1 MDNGL
6 QSGVQ
11 ALGASQKR
19 MECIA
24 ANLANLQAPGYKRLN
39 SFTHVIESVRQGRKS
54 GTIETQSEIDFS
66 QGQIDP
72 TGNPLDVAL
81 DGDGFLAL
89 ETPTGEAYTR
99 NGRFHLDAQGVLL
112 NEDGFA
118 VAWEA
123 GQGRFQT
130 VGLEI
135 TIDASGAVRQ
145 GPNELGRLKLVDFAD
160 RSKLK
165 LDAKGHFRAARDAQP
180 ATPTAE
186 VRGGALER
194 SNTESID
201 ELVAMIRVQRSFES
215 ATSVIKSID
224 QSYKRLNAPR

>member
-1 MDNGL
+1 MGNGL
-6 QSGVQ
+6 ESGVQ

-19 MECIA
+19 MEYIA
-24 ANLANLQAPGYKRLN
+24 VNLANLQAPGYKRLN
-39 SFTHVIESVRQGRKS
+39 AFTHVIESVRQGRKS
-54 GTIETQSEIDFS
+54 SAIETQSEVDFS
-66 QGQIDP
+66 QGQINP

-81 DGDGFLAL
+81 DGEGFLAL

-99 NGRFHLDAQGVLL
+99 NGRFHLDAQGALL

-118 VAWEA
+118 VAWEG
-123 GQGRFQT
+123 GQGRFQP

-135 TIDASGAVRQ
+135 TVDATGAVRQ
-145 GPNELGRLKLVDFAD
+145 GPNDIGRLKLVDFAD
-160 RSKLK
+160 RTQLQ
-165 LDAKGHFRAARDAQP
+165 LDAKGHFRATRGARPVTA
-180 ATPTAE
+180 TAE

-201 ELVAMIRVQRSFES
+201 ELVSMIRVQRSFES